1 MSPSSPSPSDCDRVT
16 RNSTEVAL
24 TGPVPQEMRAAADA
38 AAPKETGGLLLGWW
52 DEHGDVVVRHA
63 IEVEDRW
70 ATRTSWT
77 RRESRARRALAVAL
91 QELDHPLLGY
101 VGDWH
106 VHPLQCGASGRDH
119 ASIVKTSRQYDQA
132 IIMIVRLP
140 DSSMDLIAAQLGF
153 PIQASFHEGD
163 RP

>member
-1 MSPSSPSPSDCDRVT
+1 MLDPIEVT
-16 RNSTEVAL
+16 L
-24 TGPVPQEMRAAADA
+24 TGPVRQEMKAAADA
-38 AAPKETGGLLLGWW
+38 AVPKETGGLLLGWW
-52 DEHGDVVVRHA
+52 DEYGNVMVRHA
-63 IEVEDRW
+63 IEVKDRW

-77 RRESRARRALAVAL
+77 RRERPAGRALARAL

-106 VHPLQCGASGRDH
+106 VHPAQCGASGRDH
-119 ASIVKTSRQYDQA
+119 ASIVKTSRQYHNA
-132 IIMIVRLP
+132 IVMIVRLS
-140 DSSMDLIAAQLGF
+140 DSSMDLLAAWRGF